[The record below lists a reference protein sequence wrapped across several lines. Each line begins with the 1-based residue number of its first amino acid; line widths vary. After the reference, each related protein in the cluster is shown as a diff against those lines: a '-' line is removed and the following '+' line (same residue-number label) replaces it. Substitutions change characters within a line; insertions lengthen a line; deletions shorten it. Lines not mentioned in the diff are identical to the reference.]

1 MTVELTAELTALA
14 QYVASG
20 LVVGSIYGLI
30 GVGFTTVYNVTGIV
44 NFSQGD
50 FASLG
55 ALGAIGLIAAGVPLP
70 VALAIAVLCVGLL
83 GVLIERVAIRPVGND
98 VLRGIIITIGVG
110 VALQGIAVLVWGTDA
125 QPLRAFSGEKPVN
138 MGGVTVPPQAFWVV
152 GTAAVLMML
161 LWLFFTRTYVGKAF
175 RACAVNA
182 YAAGLMGIPTRAMRS
197 FSFFVAGLTGAIAGV
212 IVAPIALMQYD
223 SGIFLGIKGFVACI
237 IGGFGNPVGA
247 ALGGLLLGLLEALS
261 SGYLSSGYK
270 NAIAFVVLLAFLFV
284 RPSGLL
290 GELEAVKR

>member
-1 MTVELTAELTALA
+1 MNELG
-14 QYVASG
+14 QYIASG
-20 LVVGSIYGLI
+20 LVVGAIYGLI

-55 ALGAIGLIAAGVPLP
+55 ALGAIGLIGAGLPLP
-70 VALAIAVLCVGLL
+70 LALAVAVIASGLL

-110 VALQGIAVLVWGTDA
+110 VALQGVAVLVWGTDA
-125 QPLRAFSGEKPVN
+125 QPLRAFSGEKPLDLA
-138 MGGVTVPPQAFWVV
+138 GVTVPPQALWVL
-152 GTAAVLMML
+152 GTATLMMLL

-175 RACAVNA
+175 RACAVNPF
-182 YAAGLMGIPTRAMRS
+182 AATLMGIPTRAMRS
-197 FSFFVAGLTGAIAGV
+197 FSFFVSGFTGAIAGV

-290 GELEAVKR
+290 GELEEVRR

>member
-1 MTVELTAELTALA
+1 MTEFL

-20 LVVGSIYGLI
+20 LVVGAIYGLI
-30 GVGFTTVYNVTGIV
+30 GIGFTAVYNVTGIV

-55 ALGAIGLIAAGVPLP
+55 ALAAIGLVAWGFPLAA
-70 VALAIAVLCVGLL
+70 ALAAAVLLIGML
-83 GVLIERVAIRPVGND
+83 GVMVERVAVRPVGND

-125 QPLRAFSGEKPVN
+125 QPLRAFSGEKPIAL
-138 MGGVTVPPQAFWVV
+138 GGVTVPPQALWIL
-152 GTAAVLMML
+152 GTAAVMMGAL
-161 LWLFFTRTYVGKAF
+161 YLFFMHTFVGRAF
-175 RACAVNA
+175 RACSMNA
-182 YAAGLMGIPTRAMRS
+182 FAASLMGIPTQAMRS
-197 FSFFVAGLTGAIAGV
+197 ISFFVSAFTGAIAGV
-212 IVAPIALMQYD
+212 IVAPIAFMQYD

-237 IGGFGNPVGA
+237 IGGFGNPIGA

-261 SGYLSSGYK
+261 TGYLSSGYK

-284 RPSGLL
+284 RPQGIL
-290 GELEAVKR
+290 GELEGVRR

>member
-1 MTVELTAELTALA
+1 MTEFA
-14 QYVASG
+14 QYIASG
-20 LVVGSIYGLI
+20 LVVGAIYGLI

-55 ALGAIGLIAAGVPLP
+55 ALGAIGLIAAGTPLP
-70 VALAIAVLCVGLL
+70 LALVIAVLVVGGL
-83 GVLIERVAIRPVGND
+83 GMLIERVAIRPVGND

-125 QPLRAFSGEKPVN
+125 QPLRAFSGNTPVN

-152 GTAAVLMML
+152 GTAAAMMAI

-175 RACAVNA
+175 RACAMNA
-182 YAAGLMGIPTRAMRS
+182 YAAGLMGIPTRSMRS
-197 FSFFVAGLTGAIAGV
+197 FSFFVAGLTGAVAGV

-270 NAIAFVVLLAFLFV
+270 NAIAYVVLLAFLFV

>member
-1 MTVELTAELTALA
+1 MTEFL

-20 LVVGSIYGLI
+20 LVVGAIYGLI
-30 GVGFTTVYNVTGIV
+30 GIGFTSVYNVTGIV

-55 ALGAIGLIAAGVPLP
+55 ALGAIGLIARGVPFLA
-70 VALAIAVLCVGLL
+70 ALGVAVLLVGML
-83 GVLIERVAIRPVGND
+83 GVLIERVAVRPVGND

-110 VALQGIAVLVWGTDA
+110 VALQGIAALVWGTDA
-125 QPLRAFSGEKPVN
+125 QALRAFSGEKPIDL
-138 MGGVTVPPQAFWVV
+138 GGVTIPPQSLWIL
-152 GTAAVLMML
+152 GTAAAMMGVLYV
-161 LWLFFTRTYVGKAF
+161 FFMRTFIGKAF

-182 YAAGLMGIPTRAMRS
+182 FAASLVGIPTKAMRS
-197 FSFFVAGLTGAIAGV
+197 ISFFVSAFTGAIAGI
-212 IVAPIALMQYD
+212 IVAPIAFMQYD

-237 IGGFGNPVGA
+237 IGGFGNPIGA

-261 SGYLSSGYK
+261 TGYLSSGYK

-284 RPSGLL
+284 RPQGIL
-290 GELEAVKR
+290 GELETVKRR

>member
-1 MTVELTAELTALA
+1 MTEFL

-20 LVVGSIYGLI
+20 LVVGAIYGLI
-30 GVGFTTVYNVTGIV
+30 GIGFTAVYNVTGIV

-55 ALGAIGLIAAGVPLP
+55 ALGAIGLIAWGVPFLP
-70 VALAIAVLCVGLL
+70 ALGIAVLFVGML
-83 GVLIERVAIRPVGND
+83 GVLVERIAVRPVGSD

-110 VALQGIAVLVWGTDA
+110 VALQGIAALVWGTDA
-125 QPLRAFSGEKPVN
+125 QALRAFSGEKPIN
-138 MGGVTVPPQAFWVV
+138 LGGVTIPPQSLWIL
-152 GTAAVLMML
+152 GTATAMMAL
-161 LWLFFTRTYVGKAF
+161 LYLFFMRTFIGKAF

-182 YAAGLMGIPTRAMRS
+182 FAASLVGIPTQAMRS
-197 FSFFVAGLTGAIAGV
+197 ISFFVSAFTGAIAGV
-212 IVAPIALMQYD
+212 IVAPIAFMQYD

-237 IGGFGNPVGA
+237 IGGFGNPIGA

-261 SGYLSSGYK
+261 TGYLSSGYK

-284 RPSGLL
+284 RPQGIL

>member
-1 MTVELTAELTALA
+1 MELTAELTALA

-70 VALAIAVLCVGLL
+70 LALVIAVLCVGLL

-152 GTAAVLMML
+152 GTAVVLMAL

-182 YAAGLMGIPTRAMRS
+182 YAAGLMGIPTRSMRS
-197 FSFFVAGLTGAIAGV
+197 FSFFVSGLTGAIAGV

-290 GELEAVKR
+290 GELETIKR